1 MITRTTAFPS
11 LLLIPLAFSLSAS
24 PLLAQ
29 PETKRAEKKGDGA
42 RIIEV
47 EVKRDAIRQTTNEKK
62 AAGDEG
68 KALSSRVEL
77 EYVTFNRDKS
87 LLVGYFQDGWFEMV
101 SLHDAETKKQL
112 ASVYCDGGVPTVFR
126 FSKDNR
132 FLGAKTGVGWYV
144 WKIPSFEKVF
154 VLGDIDID
162 RLIEGT
168 KVDPS
173 TSGPVHPNTE
183 EAATKTLE
191 KIGANAPEGLR
202 VHPVD
207 PKKGTK
213 VDPSTSGPIHPNTE
227 EAARKA
233 LRAAGG
239 DAPGGPKVSPADST
253 RHNGLEIQAKAGG
266 ELAAGKTVK
275 VTVTLKNHNKTPMQT
290 FAPPKSMCNVVW
302 KLRFDPPLHDA
313 MGGNHTM
320 FPSVTY
326 DKVATIQPG
335 KQVEFTFELT
345 RKKNKIFVESEC
357 GKFGCLSE
365 PVRIP
370 KGTKELKLFY
380 LHEDSGSDWYARA
393 GDDEHIKFTEK
404 RWSGTIRT
412 QPVVVKL
419 P

>member
-1 MITRTTAFPS
+1 MRVHPADP
-11 LLLIPLAFSLSAS
+11 
-24 PLLAQ
+24 
-29 PETKRAEKKGDGA
+29 KK
-42 RIIEV
+42 
-47 EVKRDAIRQTTNEKK
+47 
-62 AAGDEG
+62 
-68 KALSSRVEL
+68 
-77 EYVTFNRDKS
+77 
-87 LLVGYFQDGWFEMV
+87 
-101 SLHDAETKKQL
+101 
-112 ASVYCDGGVPTVFR
+112 
-126 FSKDNR
+126 
-132 FLGAKTGVGWYV
+132 
-144 WKIPSFEKVF
+144 
-154 VLGDIDID
+154 
-162 RLIEGT
+162 GT

-183 EAATKTLE
+183 EAAK
-191 KIGANAPEGLR
+191 
-202 VHPVD
+202 
-207 PKKGTK
+207 
-213 VDPSTSGPIHPNTE
+213 
-227 EAARKA
+227 KA
-233 LRAAGG
+233 LKAAGG
-239 DAPGGPKVSPADST
+239 DAPGGPKVSPADPT

-275 VTVTLKNHNKTPMQT
+275 VTVTLKNHNKAPMQT

-302 KLRFDPPLHDA
+302 KLRFDPPLHDE

-357 GKFGCLSE
+357 GKFGCLSK

-412 QPVVVKL
+412 QPVVIKL

>member
-1 MITRTTAFPS
+1 MNTDRQPKNPKSMNTRMTTTSS
-11 LLLIPLAFSLSAS
+11 LFLIPLALSLSFA

-29 PETKRAEKKGDGA
+29 TETHKAEKKGHEA

-47 EVKRDAIRQTTNEKK
+47 EVTRDAIRQSTNEKK
-62 AAGDEG
+62 GAGDEG
-68 KALSSRVEL
+68 KVGASKVEL
-77 EYVTFNRDKS
+77 ECVTFNSDQS
-87 LLVGYFQDGWFEMV
+87 LFVGYYQNGWFEMV
-101 SLHDAETKKQL
+101 SLHNAKSKKQL
-112 ASVYCDGGVPTVFR
+112 ASVYCDGGVPSVFR
-126 FSKDNR
+126 FSKDNE

-154 VLGDIDID
+154 VLGDIDFD
-162 RLIEGT
+162 RLTEGA

-173 TSGPVHPNTE
+173 TGGP
-183 EAATKTLE
+183 L
-191 KIGANAPEGLR
+191 
-202 VHPVD
+202 
-207 PKKGTK
+207 
-213 VDPSTSGPIHPNTE
+213 HPNTE

-233 LRAAGG
+233 LKAAGG
-239 DAPGGPKVSPADST
+239 DAPGGPKVSPADPT

-275 VTVTLKNHNKTPMQT
+275 VTVTLKNHNKAPMQT

-302 KLRFDPPLHDA
+302 KLRFDPPLHDK

-320 FPSVTY
+320 FPGVTY

-335 KQVEFTFELT
+335 KQIEFTFELT

-357 GKFGCLSE
+357 GKFGCLSK

-393 GDDEHIKFTEK
+393 GDDKPIKFTQK

-412 QPVVVKL
+412 QPVVIKL